1 MKKFI
6 LITFLLLIVGGIFFF
21 YQILW
26 APNNFENDKVF
37 IVSKGESFTKVMDR
51 LAEAK
56 VIRNKFLFKLAGK
69 IHGTTT
75 KIQIGKYRFR
85 SGMSNV
91 DILNDLVTGTSIEA
105 IIVNIPEGW
114 TSRKIASL
122 LAREAGI
129 DSSRFISLVHDE
141 DFVED
146 FGFESHSLEGYL
158 FPKTYRL
165 YWQDDEKSIIEE
177 FVKEFKKEFD
187 STLLAR
193 AGSLELTLQDVLTM
207 ASIIEGET
215 RVDSERAIVSGVY
228 YNRLKKGI
236 RLQADPT
243 IQFILPNG
251 PRPLKYSDLKRQSP
265 YNTYMNSGLPP
276 GPVNNPGLASI
287 RAALYPQKHKYLFFV
302 ANGEGGHTFTKNY
315 KEHLKAV
322 REYKRIREEK
332 KAIEESM

>member
-1 MKKFI
+1 M
-6 LITFLLLIVGGIFFF
+6 LIFGGVFFL

-37 IVSKGESFTKVMDR
+37 IVSKGETFAKVMDR
-51 LAEAK
+51 LAEAN

-91 DILNDLVTGTSIEA
+91 DILNDLATGTSIEA
-105 IIVNIPEGW
+105 IIVSIPEGW
-114 TSRKIASL
+114 TSKRIASV

-129 DSSRFISLVHDE
+129 DSVRFMSLVYDE

-146 FGFESHSLEGYL
+146 FGFESHSFEGYL
-158 FPKTYRL
+158 FPKTYRF

-177 FVKEFKKEFD
+177 FVKEFRKEFD

-193 AGSLELTLQDVLTM
+193 ADSLELPMHDVLTM

-265 YNTYMNSGLPP
+265 YNTYLNSGLPP
-276 GPVNNPGLASI
+276 GPVNNPGIASI
-287 RAALYPQKHKYLFFV
+287 RAALFPQKHKYLFFV
-302 ANGEGGHTFTKNY
+302 ANGEGGHTFTKTY
-315 KEHLKAV
+315 KEHKKAV
-322 REYKRIREEK
+322 SEYKRIREEK
-332 KAIEESM
+332 KAMQENF